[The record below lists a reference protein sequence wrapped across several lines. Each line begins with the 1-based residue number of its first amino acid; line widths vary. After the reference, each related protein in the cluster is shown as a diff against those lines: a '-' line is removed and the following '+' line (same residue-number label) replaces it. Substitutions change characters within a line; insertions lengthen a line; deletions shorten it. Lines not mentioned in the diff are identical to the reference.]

1 MPDVEFFVNLGDWPL
16 EKKKSNLH
24 IHPIFS
30 WCGSTDSKDIVMPTY
45 DLTDSELE
53 LGMEIQIRDQFE
65 VAIKIVEL
73 VEVARLEH
81 RSPKTEP
88 WGVAAVHEKKRE
100 YIPIETRK

>member
-1 MPDVEFFVNLGDWPL
+1 M
-16 EKKKSNLH
+16 
-24 IHPIFS
+24 
-30 WCGSTDSKDIVMPTY
+30 
-45 DLTDSELE
+45 DSELE

-88 WGVAAVHEKKRE
+88 WGVAAVHEEKKKC
-100 YIPIETRK
+100 ETRL